1 MGRPLLFKNFPI
13 SLTEKDSQ
21 LNGLILHA
29 FTGTTTITLFA
40 LAITIALANLAFV
53 LFIVP
58 ESLSPSRRLSYV
70 ASPVVEQ
77 SQQRHKGLVRR
88 TSKVLRNVASQF
100 LRPAVLFVP
109 LKLEARRIRD
119 WNLTLT
125 GAALFLYV
133 LADVGHIHVYD
144 A

>member
-1 MGRPLLFKNFPI
+1 MGRPLLFKNFTMSP
-13 SLTEKDSQ
+13 TEGDSQ

-40 LAITIALANLAFV
+40 LAIVIALANLASV

-70 ASPVVEQ
+70 ASPVVQQ
-77 SQQRHKGLVRR
+77 SQQRKGLVRR
-88 TSKVLRNVASQF
+88 TSEALRNVASQF
-100 LRPAVLFVP
+100 LRPAALFIP
-109 LKLEARRIRD
+109 PKLEARRIRD
-119 WNLTLT
+119 WNLVLT

-133 LADVGHIHVYD
+133 LADVGHIRVYD

>member
-1 MGRPLLFKNFPI
+1 MGMPILFKIFTMSP
-13 SLTEKDSQ
+13 TERDSQ

-29 FTGTTTITLFA
+29 VTGTTTITLFA
-40 LAITIALANLAFV
+40 LAIVIALTNLAFV

-70 ASPVVEQ
+70 ASPVVQQ
-77 SQQRHKGLVRR
+77 SQQQRKGLVRR
-88 TSKVLRNVASQF
+88 SSEALRKVASQF
-100 LRPAVLFVP
+100 LRPAALFIP
-109 LKLEARRIRD
+109 PKLEGRRIRD
-119 WNLTLT
+119 WNLVLT

-133 LADVGHIHVYD
+133 LADVGHIRVYD

>member
-1 MGRPLLFKNFPI
+1 MSP
-13 SLTEKDSQ
+13 TEGDSQ

-40 LAITIALANLAFV
+40 LAIVIALANLASV

-70 ASPVVEQ
+70 ASPVVQQ
-77 SQQRHKGLVRR
+77 SQQRKGLVRR
-88 TSKVLRNVASQF
+88 TSEALRNVASQF
-100 LRPAVLFVP
+100 LRPAALFIP
-109 LKLEARRIRD
+109 PKLEARRIRD
-119 WNLTLT
+119 WNLVLT

-133 LADVGHIHVYD
+133 LADVGHIRVYD